1 MLCRVNFIQ
10 FLTLL
15 VGPLD
20 STVKYLNK
28 LTWPRAETKTC
39 SEILFLTSLIFN
51 SLLTFDKLKFNI
63 IQKLGNLFKKWGYS
77 E

>member
-1 MLCRVNFIQ
+1 MLRRVNFIQ

-20 STVKYLNK
+20 STVKYLNE